1 MKWLYYN
8 LKSKKNLCKKKLDIK
23 TWIMTYYISFRF
35 TCALKF
41 CLSHV
46 PFVLFSNEFFI
57 FRYSNYLIY

>member
-41 CLSHV
+41 CLAHV
-46 PFVLFSNEFFI
+46 PFVLFFK
-57 FRYSNYLIY
+57 